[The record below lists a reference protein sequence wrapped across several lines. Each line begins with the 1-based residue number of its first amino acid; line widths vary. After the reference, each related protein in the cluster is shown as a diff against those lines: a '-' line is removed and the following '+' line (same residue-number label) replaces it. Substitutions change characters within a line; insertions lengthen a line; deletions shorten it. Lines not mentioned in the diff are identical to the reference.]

1 MSAGPKLQPSNMAKQ
16 AQRRASQQQTTENP
30 PLDNP
35 ARVGH
40 APESPAPDNHAYEEL
55 RHLIV
60 GPEQEGL
67 KEIQERLDDTG
78 RRAEDV
84 SSVVAE
90 AIQMRREQGD
100 DHALAEALAPTIQ
113 DTLRESVR
121 RDPHVLADA
130 LFPVMGP
137 AIRKSITETLRG
149 MLESFN
155 TALEHSLSWQGLKW
169 RLEAFRT
176 GKSFSEVVLMH
187 SLLFRVEQVFLIHRE
202 TGLLLSHVVA
212 PTVAT
217 QDPSLVSG
225 MLSAIQQFV
234 KDSIESQRSD
244 TLDFLEV
251 GELEIWIEQ
260 GPGAVLAAVIR
271 GHAPESYRVAMK
283 EALENIQR
291 HYSSALAH
299 FEGDAAP
306 FRPVEEQLTH
316 LLEAKFKD
324 ASEKGHRRPRA
335 ALIAGAVILVLI
347 AIPLGYSAYL
357 LWEWSRFLK
366 VLRQEPGI
374 IVMSYAR
381 EGGRYH
387 VQGFRDPLAANPE
400 NLLASAGID
409 PKTANLELKPFYSFD
424 DPIVLKRAKAF
435 LHPPSSVTL
444 SEKDGQLRA
453 EGIAAP
459 QFIARLEE
467 RAPWIPGVTA
477 LDDSHLQNTEL
488 IALNR
493 LRSSLESTALLF
505 TIGRAELESGQE
517 SSIAAAQS
525 NIRALLV
532 EAEHLNGILAVDVIG
547 HTDITGVEG
556 TNLVLSKQRAD
567 VVINLL
573 ARSGIKSANLHA
585 RGVGTSEPL
594 HDESTEEGRRFNRS
608 VTFKVAFSP
617 APPVN

>member
-1 MSAGPKLQPSNMAKQ
+1 MSAGPKLQPSNMAEQ
-16 AQRRASQQQTTENP
+16 AQRRASQEQSTENP
-30 PLDNP
+30 PLDTPARDGHTPDNP
-35 ARVGH
+35 A
-40 APESPAPDNHAYEEL
+40 ADNHAYEEL

-78 RRAEDV
+78 RRVDDV

-90 AIQMRREQGD
+90 AIQKRREQGD
-100 DHALAEALAPTIQ
+100 TQALSEALAPTIQ

-169 RLEAFRT
+169 RSEAFRS

-202 TGLLLSHVVA
+202 TGLVLSHVVA
-212 PTVAT
+212 PAVAT

-234 KDSIESQRSD
+234 KDSFESQRSD

-291 HYSSALAH
+291 HYSSSLAH
-299 FEGDAAP
+299 FEGDATP

-316 LLEAKFKD
+316 LLEAQFRHT
-324 ASEKGHRRPRA
+324 AEKGRQRPRA
-335 ALIAGAVILVLI
+335 ALIAGAVILALI
-347 AIPLGYSAYL
+347 AIPVGYSIYL

-424 DPIVLKRAKAF
+424 DPIVLKRASAF
-435 LHPPSSVTL
+435 LHPPSGVTL

-453 EGIAAP
+453 EGIATP

-467 RAPWIPGVTA
+467 RAPWIPGVSA
-477 LDDSHLQNTEL
+477 VDDSHLQNSDL
-488 IALNR
+488 VALNR
-493 LRSSLESTALLF
+493 LRSSLESTVLLF
-505 TIGRAELESGQE
+505 PIGRAELEPGQE
-517 SSIAAAQS
+517 SSIATAQS

-532 EAEHLNGILAVDVIG
+532 EAGRLNGKIAVDVVG

-567 VVINLL
+567 VVFNLL
-573 ARSGIKSANLHA
+573 ARSGIKPANLRA

>member
-1 MSAGPKLQPSNMAKQ
+1 
-16 AQRRASQQQTTENP
+16 
-30 PLDNP
+30 
-35 ARVGH
+35 
-40 APESPAPDNHAYEEL
+40 
-55 RHLIV
+55 
-60 GPEQEGL
+60 
-67 KEIQERLDDTG
+67 
-78 RRAEDV
+78 
-84 SSVVAE
+84 
-90 AIQMRREQGD
+90 
-100 DHALAEALAPTIQ
+100 
-113 DTLRESVR
+113 
-121 RDPHVLADA
+121 
-130 LFPVMGP
+130 
-137 AIRKSITETLRG
+137 
-149 MLESFN
+149 
-155 TALEHSLSWQGLKW
+155 
-169 RLEAFRT
+169 
-176 GKSFSEVVLMH
+176 
-187 SLLFRVEQVFLIHRE
+187 
-202 TGLLLSHVVA
+202 
-212 PTVAT
+212 
-217 QDPSLVSG
+217 

-234 KDSIESQRSD
+234 KDSFESQRSD
-244 TLDFLEV
+244 NTLDFLEV
-251 GELEIWIEQ
+251 GELEVWIEQ

-306 FRPVEEQLTH
+306 FRPVEEDLTH
-316 LLEAKFKD
+316 LLEAQFKD
-324 ASEKGHRRPRA
+324 TTEKDHRRPRA
-335 ALIAGAVILVLI
+335 ALIAAAVILALI
-347 AIPLGYSAYL
+347 AIPVGYSIYL

-374 IVMSYAR
+374 VVMSYAR

-400 NLLASAGID
+400 NLLLSAGID

-435 LHPPSSVTL
+435 LHPPSGVTL

-453 EGIAAP
+453 EGIAPA

-477 LDDSHLQNTEL
+477 VDDSHLQNSEL
-488 IALNR
+488 VELNR
-493 LRSSLESTALLF
+493 LRSSLESTVLF
-505 TIGRAELESGQE
+505 FPIGRAELEPGQE
-517 SSIAAAQS
+517 SSIGAAQN

-532 EAEHLNGILAVDVIG
+532 EAGRLNGKVDIGVIG

-567 VVINLL
+567 LVINLL
-573 ARSGIKSANLHA
+573 ARSGIKPANLHA
-585 RGVGTSEPL
+585 RGVGTAEPL

-617 APPVN
+617 APLVN

>member
-1 MSAGPKLQPSNMAKQ
+1 MSAGQKLQPSNMAEQ
-16 AQRRASQQQTTENP
+16 AQRRASQEQSTENP
-30 PLDNP
+30 PVDNS
-35 ARVGH
+35 ARDGD
-40 APESPAPDNHAYEEL
+40 SSDNHAYEEL

-67 KEIQERLDDTG
+67 KKIQERLDDTG

-90 AIQMRREQGD
+90 AIQMRREHGD
-100 DHALAEALAPTIQ
+100 DQALAEALAPTIQ

-155 TALEHSLSWQGLKW
+155 TALEHSLSWQGLNW

-234 KDSIESQRSD
+234 KDSFESQRSD

-306 FRPVEEQLTH
+306 FRPVEEDLTH
-316 LLEAKFKD
+316 LLETQFKSG
-324 ASEKGHRRPRA
+324 SENDHRRPRA
-335 ALIAGAVILVLI
+335 ALIAGAVILALI
-347 AIPLGYSAYL
+347 AIPIGYSIYL

-366 VLRQEPGI
+366 VPRQEPGI
-374 IVMSYAR
+374 VVMSYAR

-400 NLLASAGID
+400 NLLSSAGID

-424 DPIVLKRAKAF
+424 DPIVLKRANAY
-435 LHPPSSVTL
+435 LHPPSGVTL
-444 SEKDGQLRA
+444 SEKDGQLHA
-453 EGIAAP
+453 EGIATPA
-459 QFIARLEE
+459 FISRFEE

-477 LDDSHLQNTEL
+477 VDDSHLQNSEQL
-488 IALNR
+488 ELNR
-493 LRSSLESTALLF
+493 LRSSLESTVLLF
-505 TIGRAELESGQE
+505 PVGRA
-517 SSIAAAQS
+517 
-525 NIRALLV
+525 
-532 EAEHLNGILAVDVIG
+532 
-547 HTDITGVEG
+547 
-556 TNLVLSKQRAD
+556 
-567 VVINLL
+567 
-573 ARSGIKSANLHA
+573 
-585 RGVGTSEPL
+585 
-594 HDESTEEGRRFNRS
+594 
-608 VTFKVAFSP
+608 
-617 APPVN
+617 APQ

>member
-1 MSAGPKLQPSNMAKQ
+1 MAEQ
-16 AQRRASQQQTTENP
+16 AQRRASQEQSTENP
-30 PLDNP
+30 PVDNS
-35 ARVGH
+35 ARDARDGD
-40 APESPAPDNHAYEEL
+40 APENRAADNRSYEAL

-67 KEIQERLDDTG
+67 KQIQERLDDTG
-78 RRAEDV
+78 RRVEDV

-90 AIQMRREQGD
+90 AIQMRREQD
-100 DHALAEALAPTIQ
+100 DGHALADALAPTIQ
-113 DTLRESVR
+113 ETLRESVR

-155 TALEHSLSWQGLKW
+155 TALEHSLSWQGIQW
-169 RLEAFRT
+169 RAEAFRS
-176 GKSFSEVVLMH
+176 GKPFSEVALMH
-187 SLLFRVEQVFLIHRE
+187 SLLFQVEQVFLIHRE
-202 TGLLLSHVVA
+202 TGLVLSHVVA
-212 PTVAT
+212 PRVAI

-234 KDSIESQRSD
+234 KDSFESPRSD
-244 TLDFLEV
+244 NTLDFLEV
-251 GELEIWIEQ
+251 GELEVWVEQ

-291 HYSSALAH
+291 HYSTAFAR
-299 FEGDAAP
+299 FEGDATP
-306 FRPVEEQLTH
+306 FRPVEEDLTH
-316 LLEAKFKD
+316 LLEAQFKD
-324 ASEKGHRRPRA
+324 ASEKGDQRRPRA
-335 ALIAGAVILVLI
+335 ALIAGAVILALI
-347 AIPLGYSAYL
+347 AIPLGYSTYL

-366 VLRQEPGI
+366 VLRQQPGI
-374 IVMSYAR
+374 VVISYAR

-400 NLLASAGID
+400 NLLSNAGID

-424 DPIVLKRAKAF
+424 DPIVLQRAKAF
-435 LHPPSSVTL
+435 LHPPSGVTL

-453 EGIAAP
+453 EGVAP
-459 QFIARLEE
+459 AQFIARLEE
-467 RAPWIPGVTA
+467 RAPWIPGVA
-477 LDDSHLQNTEL
+477 AFDDSQLQNAEL
-488 IALNR
+488 VQLNS
-493 LRSSLESTALLF
+493 LRSSLESTVLLF
-505 TIGRAELESGQE
+505 PVGRAELEPGQE
-517 SSIAAAQS
+517 NSIAAAQS

-532 EAEHLNGILAVDVIG
+532 EASRLNGKLDIGVIG

-567 VVINLL
+567 VVINVL
-573 ARSGIKSANLHA
+573 ARSGIKPANLRA

-617 APPVN
+617 APLVN

>member
-1 MSAGPKLQPSNMAKQ
+1 MAEQ
-16 AQRRASQQQTTENP
+16 AQRRASQEPLEP
-30 PLDNP
+30 PQ
-35 ARVGH
+35 
-40 APESPAPDNHAYEEL
+40 EKPAPLSQSQPDAASNHAYDEL

-100 DHALAEALAPTIQ
+100 DQALSEALAPTIQ

-155 TALEHSLSWQGLKW
+155 EALEHSLSWQGLKW
-169 RLEAFRT
+169 RIEAFRS
-176 GKSFSEVVLMH
+176 GKPFSEVVLMH
-187 SLLFRVEQVFLIHRE
+187 SLLYRVEQIFLIHRE
-202 TGLLLSHVVA
+202 TGLVLNHITA
-212 PTVAT
+212 PAVAT
-217 QDPSLVSG
+217 QDPALVSG

-234 KDSIESQRSD
+234 KDSFESQRSD

-251 GELEIWIEQ
+251 GELQIYIEE

-291 HYSSALAH
+291 HYSTALAH

-306 FRPVEEQLTH
+306 FRAADDQLSH
-316 LLEAKFKD
+316 LLEAQFKGKE
-324 ASEKGHRRPRA
+324 EKGPRSLRA
-335 ALIAGAVILVLI
+335 AMIAGAVAFVLI
-347 AIPLGYSAYL
+347 AIPLAYSGYL

-374 IVMSYAR
+374 VVMSYAR
-381 EGGRYH
+381 ENGRYH
-387 VQGFRDPLAANPE
+387 VQGFRDPLAAEPAA
-400 NLLASAGID
+400 LLSRSGLDPGSASLD
-409 PKTANLELKPFYSFD
+409 LKPFYSFD
-424 DPIVLKRAKAF
+424 DAIVLKRANAL
-435 LHPPSSVTL
+435 LHPPPGVTL
-444 SEKDGQLRA
+444 SEKDGELRA
-453 EGIAAP
+453 EGIASP

-467 RAPWIPGVTA
+467 RGPWIAGVTA
-477 LDDSHLQNTEL
+477 LDDSHLQNSEL
-488 IALNR
+488 VELNR
-493 LRSSLESTALLF
+493 LQTALESAVLLF
-505 TIGRAELESGQE
+505 PIGRAELESGQE
-517 SSIAAAQS
+517 AAIAGAKN
-525 NIRALLV
+525 NIRALLT
-532 EAEHLNGILAVDVIG
+532 EAERLNGKLTVDIVG
-547 HTDITGVEG
+547 HTDITGIEG

-567 VVINLL
+567 VIFGLL
-573 ARSGIKSANLHA
+573 TRSGIKPATLHP

-594 HDESTEEGRRFNRS
+594 RDESTDEGRRFNRS
-608 VTFKVAFSP
+608 ATFKVAFSP